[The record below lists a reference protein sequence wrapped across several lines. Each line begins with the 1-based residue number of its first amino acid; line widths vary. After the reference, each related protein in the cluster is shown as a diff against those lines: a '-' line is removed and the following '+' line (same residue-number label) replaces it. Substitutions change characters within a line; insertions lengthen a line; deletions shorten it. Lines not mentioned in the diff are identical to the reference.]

1 MPADLANATEPDPR
15 SELLGSY
22 LEHLSHQRHL
32 AAGTRRNYLKDIE
45 ALFELNP
52 GLALGRMQPQHIR
65 RSVAQLHA
73 RGLSGRTIAHMLS
86 AWRGLFTW
94 LARHRGYSANP
105 CLGLRAP
112 KAPRGLPKALSP
124 EAAGQLLDAPAETP
138 PDIRDKA
145 MFELAYSSGLRLA
158 ELVSLDL
165 AHADAI
171 RRDAEVTVTG
181 KGGKT
186 RSVPVGAK
194 ARAAIEA
201 WLLLRALLARPEVP
215 ALFVGA
221 RGERIA
227 AGVVRARLARW
238 ATRWPSGPYAPGC
251 RCTCTRMCCATP
263 SPRTCCNPQAIC
275 ARCRRCWGIRAFRRP
290 RCTRIWTSNIWR
302 RPTTPRTR
310 GQRRNSKYR
319 YYGVKYYRKPPA
331 ELRAARAN
339 RVFCTDERRI
349 RTENTVLVNTRH
361 GLGFYT
367 RSPIR
372 ADGFSSA
379 QHRNAAT
386 SGDWG
391 CVIG

>member
-1 MPADLANATEPDPR
+1 MSADPADPR
-15 SELLGSY
+15 RELLGAY
-22 LEHLSHQRHL
+22 LDHLSHQRHL
-32 AAGTRRNYLKDIE
+32 AAGTRRNYRKDID

-52 GLALGRMQPQHIR
+52 GVALERVQAHHIR

-86 AWRGLFTW
+86 AWRGLFAW

-112 KAPRGLPKALSP
+112 KEPKGLPKALSP

-145 MFELAYSSGLRLA
+145 IFELAYSSGLRLA

-171 RRDAEVTVTG
+171 GRDAEVTVTG

-194 ARAAIEA
+194 ARASIEA
-201 WLLLRALLARPEVP
+201 WLGARALLARAQEP

-227 AGVVRARLARW
+227 AGVVRARLAQW
-238 ATRWPSGPYAPGC
+238 ARRAGLPVHVQPHVLRHSFATHVLQSSGD
-251 RCTCTRMCCATP
+251 
-263 SPRTCCNPQAIC
+263 
-275 ARCRRCWGIRAFRRP
+275 
-290 RCTRIWTSNIWR
+290 
-302 RPTTPRTR
+302 
-310 GQRRNSKYR
+310 
-319 YYGVKYYRKPPA
+319 
-331 ELRAARAN
+331 LRAVQEMLGHSSISTTQVYTHLDFQYLAKVYDAAHPRAKKK
-339 RVFCTDERRI
+339 
-349 RTENTVLVNTRH
+349 
-361 GLGFYT
+361 
-367 RSPIR
+367 
-372 ADGFSSA
+372 
-379 QHRNAAT
+379 
-386 SGDWG
+386 
-391 CVIG
+391 